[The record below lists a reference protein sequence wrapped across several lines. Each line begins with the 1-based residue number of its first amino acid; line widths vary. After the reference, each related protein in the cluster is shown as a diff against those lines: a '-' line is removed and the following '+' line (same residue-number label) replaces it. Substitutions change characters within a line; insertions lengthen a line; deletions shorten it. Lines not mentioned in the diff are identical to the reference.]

1 MNEKK
6 YLTLKFKIRCIGPCL
21 DSVTPCVPEYCL
33 TVDDWKVNCQNMA
46 HTSFFPVCTAV
57 STTDYGSILSFQT
70 IFYLD
75 EFNLCRYFYINVH
88 YVLTG
93 QDATFCNILQ
103 SLYRCMGSEPNKALV
118 THVTTL
124 FPPSSSQT
132 RTTPFTVFKPFL
144 F

>member
-1 MNEKK
+1 MIEKLIVK
-6 YLTLKFKIRCIGPCL
+6 TWHIPL
-21 DSVTPCVPEYCL
+21 
-33 TVDDWKVNCQNMA
+33 
-46 HTSFFPVCTAV
+46 FFPVCTAV
-57 STTDYGSILSFQT
+57 TTTDYGSILSFQT

-75 EFNLCRYFYINVH
+75 ELNLCHCYFYINVH

-103 SLYRCMGSEPNKALV
+103 SLYRGMGSEPNRALV